1 VFERADLRGAVFH
14 GSDMTRASLSAADLR
29 KDFSQGAEENSTEAC
44 RFRGA
49 RLEQTAFIG
58 AKLISVD
65 FAGAF
70 LLDADFSGA
79 DLRRTNFGSAQ
90 LQGLRLTGAE
100 MEGADFSGAAM
111 VDDATRDQVM
121 AASLPVGSAPR
132 LSEGE
137 VRKRLGD
144 HAQWVDSLGRTGRR
158 LELEG
163 FDLSGFDLHGV
174 NLAAAKL
181 VRCLLA
187 RANLKHAWLLAT
199 DFHGTNLSEADL
211 TAADLRGADFSD
223 THQRGLI
230 LPGARTGDIPGLSL
244 TTRGLRT

>member
-1 VFERADLRGAVFH
+1 VFH
-14 GSDMTRASLSAADLR
+14 GSDMTRASLAAADLR
-29 KDFSQGAEENSTEAC
+29 KDFSRGTDENSAPAC

-49 RLEQTAFIG
+49 RLEQTAFMG

-65 FAGAF
+65 FAGAY
-70 LLDADFSGA
+70 LLEADFSGA
-79 DLRRTNFGSAQ
+79 DLRRTNFASAQ
-90 LQGLRLTGAE
+90 LQAIRLAGAE
-100 MEGADFSGAAM
+100 LEGADFTAAAM
-111 VDDATRDQVM
+111 VDEATRDQVM

-132 LSEGE
+132 LTEQE

-144 HAQWVDSLGRTGRR
+144 HAQWIDSLGRTGRR

-163 FDLSGFDLHGV
+163 FDLSGFDLRGV

-181 VRCLLA
+181 VRCLLT
-187 RANLKHAWLLAT
+187 RTNMKSAWLLAT
-199 DFHGTNLSEADL
+199 DLHGTNLSEADL

-230 LPGARTGDIPGLSL
+230 LPGARTGGIPGLPL
-244 TTRGLRT
+244 TTRGLRI